1 MKYKV
6 IGWTF
11 SDNYDIENVPLTFAA
26 RHAIVDA
33 IRENNY
39 LFSGFDH
46 QEAWYGCAV
55 LNDGKKR
62 ACSQRGF
69 AGIMAEAH
77 GETEPYSYSKYMFAI
92 KEKAKIKPKAIINKQ
107 EIVATSSLRE
117 TYTLEVSKKVYSTVL
132 KEGFIILQDLAELR
146 YIDSSDSI
154 VIKNDDDIKT
164 CEVLSVNRYRNIS
177 NLKDLKMFDLNQN
190 EFEGKTLLE
199 IKLKII
205 NN

>member
-6 IGWTF
+6 VGWTF
-11 SDNYDIENVPLTFAA
+11 SDNYDIENAPLSFAA

-46 QEAWYGCAV
+46 QEAWYGCPV

-77 GETEPYSYSKYMFAI
+77 GETELYAYSKYMFAI
-92 KEKAKIKPKAIINKQ
+92 KEEAKIKPKAIINKQ
-107 EIVATSSLRE
+107 EIVTLSSLRE
-117 TYTLEVSKKVYSTVL
+117 TYTLEVSEKVYLTVL
-132 KEGFIILQDLAELR
+132 KESFILLQDLAELR
-146 YIDSSDSI
+146 YIDSSDFI
-154 VIKNDDDIKT
+154 IIKNDDKVT
-164 CEVLSVNRYRNIS
+164 TFEVLRVNRYRNIS
-177 NLKDLKMFDLNQN
+177 NLEHLEKFTLNQ
-190 EFEGKTLLE
+190 EEMKDKTLLE
-199 IKLKII
+199 IKLK
-205 NN
+205 